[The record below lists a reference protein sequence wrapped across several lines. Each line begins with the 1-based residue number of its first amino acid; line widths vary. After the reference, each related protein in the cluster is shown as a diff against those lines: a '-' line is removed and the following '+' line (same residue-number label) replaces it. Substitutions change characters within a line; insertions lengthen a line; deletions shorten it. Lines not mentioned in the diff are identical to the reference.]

1 MRYLFRNA
9 QKREFGVAQWL
20 GLGDLTARACIPLLV
35 RELGSHRLHGGAKN
49 KNAQKKN
56 TI

>member
-9 QKREFGVAQWL
+9 WKREFVVAQWL
-20 GLGDLTARACIPLLV
+20 GLGDLTARACIPPLV
-35 RELGSHRLHGGAKN
+35 GELGSHRLHGRAKN
-49 KNAQKKN
+49 KNAQKKH